1 MVFSSLLF
9 LFRFLPLVLIV
20 YYIVPR
26 CLRNCV
32 LLFMSLLFYAWG
44 EPRYVWIMIF
54 STAVNYV
61 HGILVEHF
69 KNKEKITWEKGMVI
83 SSVIIN
89 LLILG
94 FFKYGDL
101 LIHTVNQI
109 TGSGFGMLE
118 IALPIGVSFYTFQT
132 MSYTIDVYRGNVKAQ
147 KNIIA
152 FGTYVTMFPQL
163 IAGPIVKYKT
173 IEGELEKRHESV
185 DAFANGVG
193 RFIIG
198 LGKKVLLANNIGILW
213 SVISKMNPENIPVL
227 TAWLGI
233 LAFTFQIYFDFS
245 GYSDMAI
252 GLGKMFGFNF
262 KENFNYPYVSKS
274 ITEFFRRWHISL
286 GTWLKEYVYI
296 PLGGNRCSISK
307 HIRNILIVWV
317 LTGLWHGA
325 AYNFILWGAYYG
337 VIIIIEKMFIGK
349 YLERIPA
356 VLSHLY
362 TMLIV
367 MMGWAVFSFDKM
379 SNVIKYICAMF
390 GANSCGFGNNQSI
403 YLLYTNIIL
412 LVILFI
418 GATPLPKKV
427 AELLT
432 DRIKNEAVRIIL
444 VNVFYITVFVLVTAY
459 LVDATY
465 NPFLY
470 FRF

>member
-1 MVFSSLLF
+1 M
-9 LFRFLPLVLIV
+9 LFR
-20 YYIVPR
+20 
-26 CLRNCV
+26 
-32 LLFMSLLFYAWG
+32 S
-44 EPRYVWIMIF
+44 
-54 STAVNYV
+54 
-61 HGILVEHF
+61 
-69 KNKEKITWEKGMVI
+69 
-83 SSVIIN
+83 
-89 LLILG
+89 
-94 FFKYGDL
+94 
-101 LIHTVNQI
+101 
-109 TGSGFGMLE
+109 
-118 IALPIGVSFYTFQT
+118 
-132 MSYTIDVYRGNVKAQ
+132 
-147 KNIIA
+147 
-152 FGTYVTMFPQL
+152 
-163 IAGPIVKYKT
+163 
-173 IEGELEKRHESV
+173 
-185 DAFANGVG
+185 
-193 RFIIG
+193 
-198 LGKKVLLANNIGILW
+198 
-213 SVISKMNPENIPVL
+213 
-227 TAWLGI
+227 
-233 LAFTFQIYFDFS
+233 
-245 GYSDMAI
+245 

-286 GTWLKEYVYI
+286 GTWFKEYVYI